1 MADRQHQESGTDAQ
15 ANSASLTWDKLAQR
29 RPAPLGFRLI
39 PSERLLLRGSRRS
52 SSAPPLRY
60 LTPCLSLEDDARQA
74 PVLRIIDPSPSGESF
89 VSLSSLCLLASP
101 PPSPLTVLLA
111 LDLRRGQHWETSLN
125 GAEPLEDVKNGEIWL
140 RLGVARDV
148 ARAMGV
154 EQAAEAFLSE
164 ARAWSLD
171 EGHEGAIVHKWVRD
185 SKAGERATC

>member
-1 MADRQHQESGTDAQ
+1 MADQQHQDGWTDAQ
-15 ANSASLTWDKLAQR
+15 ANSESLTWAKLAQR

-39 PSERLLLRGSRRS
+39 PSERLLLHSSRR

-60 LTPCLSLEDDARQA
+60 LTPCLSLEDDAHQA

-101 PPSPLTVLLA
+101 PPSPMSVLLA

-125 GAEPLEDVKNGEIWL
+125 GAEPLEEVKNGEIWL

-148 ARAMGV
+148 ARATGV

-164 ARAWSLD
+164 SRAWSLD
-171 EGHEGAIVHKWVRD
+171 EGHEGSIVHKWVCD
-185 SKAGERATC
+185 SKAGKRATC